1 MRESVEIIRAEGAR
15 TAESPSAVSAVQD
28 VQTQF
33 GIPVVS
39 IASLTDLL
47 VFLERAAT
55 PELAQFKEPI
65 ARYREQYGTQ
75 QDLNDLGTK

>member
-1 MRESVEIIRAEGAR
+1 
-15 TAESPSAVSAVQD
+15 VQD

-47 VFLERAAT
+47 AFLETNAT
-55 PELAQFKEPI
+55 PELAQFRDPI
-65 ARYREQYGTQ
+65 ARYREQYGA
-75 QDLNDLGTK
+75 D